1 MASSDHIKPGEKGR
15 ITAKIDI
22 QGRRGTLS
30 KSISVFSN
38 DPRNPTVTLTLKAAI
53 K

>member
-1 MASSDHIKPGEKGR
+1 MASSDHIKPGEKGK

-30 KSISVFSN
+30 KSIRVFSN
-38 DPRNPTVTLTLKAAI
+38 DPRNPTVTLALKATI